1 MDLIKKIKVLQNY
14 FKIGNFQKVIEDCKN
29 ILKKLPD
36 NPFVLN
42 YLGMAYQKLNQHRNA
57 IYYFEESLKKDN
69 QNVAAMNN
77 LGNSLKAL
85 GELENAKMVYEKII
99 SKDNNYINAYNNYA
113 NLKILVND
121 YDGAIDLLEKA
132 STIGKRNNINILFS
146 LASAYQSINKI
157 SNAIDLINEI
167 LSKEPE
173 YMQAHQM
180 LSSIYRYSKDDQK
193 TIEHLEV
200 MKMLSK
206 KKDLSLE
213 QKIPL
218 FFALSKAFDDL
229 KDLVEAYKFMSQA
242 NDCKFKTIKS
252 NLENETKLI
261 NNIIKTFEKID
272 LQKINK
278 GFSDKKI
285 IFICG
290 MPRSGTT
297 LVEQI
302 ISSHADVYGAGELIY
317 LMREI
322 KRNFIFNDKL
332 DFQKIIESQNSQINL
347 INQGYFKN
355 FILYNLKQNIITDKA
370 PQNFKWLGF
379 VKIFFPN
386 CKVVHCRRNPR
397 DNCLSIYKNNFAS
410 NMMNWAYKQ
419 NEIAQFYNTYK
430 KLMNFWKIKLNDFIY
445 DVEYEKIVSNKE
457 FEIKKLLE
465 FCDLNWDESCLNHS
479 KNSKTPIKT
488 VSISQA
494 REDVY
499 TSSVKSSELYKH
511 NLKEMFDALI

>member
-132 STIGKRNNINILFS
+132 SIIGKRNNINILFS

-206 KKDLSLE
+206 KK
-213 QKIPL
+213 
-218 FFALSKAFDDL
+218 
-229 KDLVEAYKFMSQA
+229 
-242 NDCKFKTIKS
+242 
-252 NLENETKLI
+252 
-261 NNIIKTFEKID
+261 
-272 LQKINK
+272 
-278 GFSDKKI
+278 
-285 IFICG
+285 
-290 MPRSGTT
+290 
-297 LVEQI
+297 
-302 ISSHADVYGAGELIY
+302 IY
-317 LMREI
+317 L
-322 KRNFIFNDKL
+322 
-332 DFQKIIESQNSQINL
+332 
-347 INQGYFKN
+347 
-355 FILYNLKQNIITDKA
+355 
-370 PQNFKWLGF
+370 
-379 VKIFFPN
+379 
-386 CKVVHCRRNPR
+386 
-397 DNCLSIYKNNFAS
+397 
-410 NMMNWAYKQ
+410 
-419 NEIAQFYNTYK
+419 
-430 KLMNFWKIKLNDFIY
+430 
-445 DVEYEKIVSNKE
+445 
-457 FEIKKLLE
+457 
-465 FCDLNWDESCLNHS
+465 
-479 KNSKTPIKT
+479 
-488 VSISQA
+488 
-494 REDVY
+494 
-499 TSSVKSSELYKH
+499 
-511 NLKEMFDALI
+511 